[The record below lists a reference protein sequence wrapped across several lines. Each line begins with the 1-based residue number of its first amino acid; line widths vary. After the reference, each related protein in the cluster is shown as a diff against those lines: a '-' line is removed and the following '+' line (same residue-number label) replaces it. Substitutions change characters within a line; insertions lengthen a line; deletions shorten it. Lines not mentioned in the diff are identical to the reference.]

1 MSLRKLYQPR
11 RCNSTSQLHPREI
24 PSEVVLVPDT
34 TKTEQ
39 RLEPFHREK
48 YLRNKFSIIFPF
60 YICVSI
66 VFLYFLFQSK
76 IFPFLRKK
84 R

>member
-24 PSEVVLVPDT
+24 LFEEVLVPDSS
-34 TKTEQ
+34 KIKQ
-39 RLEPFHREK
+39 RLKPIHSEK

-60 YICVSI
+60 
-66 VFLYFLFQSK
+66 FRAKYFF
-76 IFPFLRKK
+76 F
-84 R
+84 